1 MKRVFF
7 ILIVV
12 LCTTIGVMAQEVHGI
27 ESKMVCTYDCNPD
40 GSWNSWGQNLGYRNY
55 EHEPL
60 FSYEFTNMN
69 SIPVS
74 VEVELYHYEYIKEVR
89 YTKIYDY
96 VLKGTKSFVLQSG
109 ESYVWKNGNERGI
122 ARHNPPLSTW
132 HDDGHKDY
140 YVVYK
145 AYKLQ

>member
-1 MKRVFF
+1 MFIFF
-7 ILIVV
+7 AVV
-12 LCTTIGVMAQEVHGI
+12 LFATVNVKSQEVHGI
-27 ESKMVCTYDCNPD
+27 ESKIVCTYDCNPN
-40 GSWNSWGQNLGYRNY
+40 GSWASWGEFRYIDH
-55 EHEPL
+55 EHEPY

-74 VEVELYHYEYIKEVR
+74 VEVELYHYEFIKEVR
-89 YTKIYDY
+89 YTRKYDY

-109 ESYVWKNGNERGI
+109 ESYVWKNGNERGV
-122 ARHNPPLSTW
+122 AQHNPPITSR